1 MNLRI
6 VRAVMYHK
14 ADVALSIS
22 LESSAASW
30 HEELRFGIIV
40 GVKAF
45 CLLLL
50 ATISTCCC
58 FEWTHHHVEG
68 FHRILSVDGRIVCPS
83 TYERASD
90 LVELSV
96 RRRTTSV
103 PVIWQNSLSFDVRA
117 RFVICDLAF
126 GRSSGRRRSIVGVR

>member
-14 ADVALSIS
+14 VDVALSIS

-50 ATISTCCC
+50 AVDSNGRT
-58 FEWTHHHVEG
+58 HHVEG

-90 LVELSV
+90 
-96 RRRTTSV
+96 
-103 PVIWQNSLSFDVRA
+103 
-117 RFVICDLAF
+117 
-126 GRSSGRRRSIVGVR
+126 